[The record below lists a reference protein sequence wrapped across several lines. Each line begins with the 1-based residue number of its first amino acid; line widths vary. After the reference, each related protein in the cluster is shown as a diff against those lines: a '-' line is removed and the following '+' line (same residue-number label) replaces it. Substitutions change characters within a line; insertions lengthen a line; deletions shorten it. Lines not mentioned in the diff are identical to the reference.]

1 MIGHRGAVMRT
12 FDHLQAAYID
22 ASADPR
28 LHGIARGLGLL
39 LDAEEDDDL
48 PEGLQDQVGQLT
60 LRDDWDG
67 PDRED
72 CPARTR
78 GWSARRTGHAP

>member
-1 MIGHRGAVMRT
+1 MRT
-12 FDHLQAAYID
+12 FDHLHAASID

-39 LDAEEDDDL
+39 LAMGEDDNL
-48 PEGLQDQVGQLT
+48 PEELHDLVGQLT

-72 CPARTR
+72 
-78 GWSARRTGHAP
+78 

>member
-1 MIGHRGAVMRT
+1 MIDHQGAVMRA
-12 FDHLQAAYID
+12 FDHLHTAYID

-39 LDAEEDDDL
+39 LETGEDNDL
-48 PEGLQDQVGQLT
+48 PEELHDLVGQLT

-72 CPARTR
+72 
-78 GWSARRTGHAP
+78 